1 MKILVKLFDSV
12 NAALIPSVLMVLA
25 YSTLTI
31 KFPSI
36 ALVQTSSAQTGNVLL
51 DEEVLIPDLKP
62 TDVIIW
68 DVSTGVQ
75 YSDGYISVPLQL
87 KTKQN
92 FSIYT
97 DKLNFLPPAGTKIHS
112 VNFPNSSTLLDP
124 VTKKMVD
131 VYSGG
136 YFEIILKLEKK
147 AVKNEIDIAISYL
160 GCTSKIC
167 LFPFTET
174 KSIGIFAKNEAYQ
187 YNSNDDAKLTS
198 DAITSNTE
206 QDIQEVLAK
215 RLSKADLPLYLIA
228 IICFFGGILTNLT
241 PCVYPMIPITIK
253 VLSRQGSSPVISSSA
268 YSLGILLTYTA
279 MGIFAVLTG
288 SLFGSIMASKSFNLI
303 IGLIMLLMAISMLGF
318 GNFTALQNLGNKI
331 GAGKASLKNAFLM
344 GTGAGLVASPCT
356 GPVLATLLSYSA
368 TQSNQITG
376 ILLLSIY
383 SLGFALPYIILGS
396 TAATITKVKLSPK
409 LQVMTKLIFSSVIFA
424 LALYY
429 FRIPFYD
436 LLNSLNPDYNT
447 IATSMIT
454 LGLIMI
460 FVMAVAE
467 RMYSQKFYLVGPMI
481 ALGLGLFAFSQTSN
495 LTTSTEK
502 IAWIKSEKTA
512 LSIAAEKNLPVMI
525 DAWAEWCVACKKMDV
540 TTFVDPEVVS
550 IISERKIIP
559 LKLDLTEINDET
571 DKLQKKYN
579 IVGLPTVILLEK
591 GGDLSSMK
599 ILSGLQ
605 TPATLIAA
613 LKKLK

>member
-253 VLSRQGSSPVISSSA
+253 VLSRQGSSPVLSSSA

-436 LLNSLNPDYNT
+436 LLNSLNPDYNS

-550 IISERKIIP
+550 IISEQKIIP

-605 TPATLIAA
+605 TPATLIPA

>member
-253 VLSRQGSSPVISSSA
+253 VLSRQGSSPVLSSSA

-550 IISERKIIP
+550 IISEQKIIP

-605 TPATLIAA
+605 TPATLIPA

>member
-253 VLSRQGSSPVISSSA
+253 VLSRQGSSPVLSSSA

-605 TPATLIAA
+605 TPATLIPA

>member
-253 VLSRQGSSPVISSSA
+253 VLSRQGSSPVLSSSA

-550 IISERKIIP
+550 IISEQKIIP

>member
-1 MKILVKLFDSV
+1 
-12 NAALIPSVLMVLA
+12 
-25 YSTLTI
+25 
-31 KFPSI
+31 
-36 ALVQTSSAQTGNVLL
+36 
-51 DEEVLIPDLKP
+51 
-62 TDVIIW
+62 
-68 DVSTGVQ
+68 
-75 YSDGYISVPLQL
+75 
-87 KTKQN
+87 
-92 FSIYT
+92 
-97 DKLNFLPPAGTKIHS
+97 
-112 VNFPNSSTLLDP
+112 
-124 VTKKMVD
+124 
-131 VYSGG
+131 
-136 YFEIILKLEKK
+136 
-147 AVKNEIDIAISYL
+147 
-160 GCTSKIC
+160 
-167 LFPFTET
+167 
-174 KSIGIFAKNEAYQ
+174 
-187 YNSNDDAKLTS
+187 
-198 DAITSNTE
+198 
-206 QDIQEVLAK
+206 
-215 RLSKADLPLYLIA
+215 
-228 IICFFGGILTNLT
+228 
-241 PCVYPMIPITIK
+241 MIPITIK

-481 ALGLGLFAFSQTSN
+481 ALGLGLFAFSQTSD
-495 LTTSTEK
+495 LTTSTQK

-550 IISERKIIP
+550 IISEQKIIP

-605 TPATLIAA
+605 TPATLIPA
-613 LKKLK
+613 LKN